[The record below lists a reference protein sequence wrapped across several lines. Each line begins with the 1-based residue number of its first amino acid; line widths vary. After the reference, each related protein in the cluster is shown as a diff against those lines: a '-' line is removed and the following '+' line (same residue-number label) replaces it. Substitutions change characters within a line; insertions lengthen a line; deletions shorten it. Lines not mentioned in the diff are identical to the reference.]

1 MKNHIVFLLFFC
13 LCGTIGAQVE
23 VTPEDSALVVQLLQK
38 AKTERGDEPRMI
50 YFGKQFL
57 GLPYVAHTL
66 ENGDR
71 EHLIVNLHGLDCT
84 TFVETVA
91 ALSLC
96 DSYDQRTFKDYCQWL
111 TTLRCRHGKMTDYTS
126 RLHYFTWWGE
136 DNERLGLV
144 CQVYDPQVFVETQTI
159 DVYYMT
165 TFTKYYKHLKSNT
178 QFVKKIGEY
187 EKASKGQKF
196 RYIPKRLLNMP
207 QSSALGVIHDG
218 DIISI
223 LTSKKG
229 LDTQHIGIAFWEDG
243 KLHLMHASSLYKKVV
258 MDKTTFFDYEA
269 KQPSHIGIRVYRGVK
284 F

>member
-1 MKNHIVFLLFFC
+1 MKNHIIFVLFFC
-13 LCGTIGAQVE
+13 LCSTIGAQVE
-23 VTPEDSALVVQLLQK
+23 VTPEDSALVVQLLQR

-96 DSYDQRTFKDYCQWL
+96 DSFDQRTFKDYCQWL
-111 TTLRCRHGKMTDYTS
+111 TTLRYRNGKMTDYTS

-159 DVYYMT
+159 DINYMT
-165 TFTKYYKHLKSNT
+165 TFTKYYKHLKNNK
-178 QFVKKIGEY
+178 QFVKKISEY

-196 RYIPKRLLNMP
+196 RYIP
-207 QSSALGVIHDG
+207 QSRVGRSDELRQAVRDG
-218 DIISI
+218 DIIAI
-223 LTSKKG
+223 TCKKAG
-229 LDTQHIGIAFWEDG
+229 LDIAHLGVAVWKDG
-243 KLHLMHASSLYKKVV
+243 NLHLLNASQLHKQVV
-258 MDKTTFFDYEA
+258 EEPMTLWQYLQKH
-269 KQPSHIGIRVYRGVK
+269 PSHTGIRIIRINK
-284 F
+284 

>member
-1 MKNHIVFLLFFC
+1 MKKHFLFLVCLF
-13 LCGTIGAQVE
+13 LCVGVGAQVE
-23 VTPEDSALVVQLLQK
+23 VTPEDSALVVHLLQK
-38 AKTERGDEPRMI
+38 AKTERGSEPRMI

-66 ENGDR
+66 ENGDK

-96 DSYDQRTFKDYCQWL
+96 DSHDQRTFKDYCHWL
-111 TTLRCRHGKMTDYTS
+111 STLRYRNGKMTDYTS

-144 CQVYDPQVFVETQTI
+144 CQVYDPEVFVETQTI
-159 DVYYMT
+159 DIYYMT
-165 TFTKYYKHLKSNT
+165 TFTKYYKHLKNNSM
-178 QFVKKIGEY
+178 FVNNIREY

-229 LDTQHIGIAFWEDG
+229 LDTQHIGIAFWENG

-258 MDKTTFFDYEA
+258 MDKTTFYDYEA
-269 KQPSHIGIRVYRGVK
+269 KQPSQIGIRVYRGVK

>member
-1 MKNHIVFLLFFC
+1 MKKHFLFLVCLF
-13 LCGTIGAQVE
+13 LCVGAGAQVE

-38 AKTERGDEPRMI
+38 AKAERGDEPRMM
-50 YFGKQFL
+50 YFGKKFL

-96 DSYDQRTFKDYCQWL
+96 DSYDQRSFKDYCQWL
-111 TTLRCRHGKMTDYTS
+111 GTLRYRHGKMTDYTS

-136 DNERLGLV
+136 DNESLGLV
-144 CQVYDPQVFVETQTI
+144 CQVYDPEVFVETQTI
-159 DVYYMT
+159 DINYMT
-165 TFTKYYKHLKSNT
+165 TFPQYYKHLKGNPS
-178 QFVKKIGEY
+178 FIKKIREH
-187 EKASKGQKF
+187 ELKSKGKRF

-207 QSSALGVIHDG
+207 QTSALGVIHDG
-218 DIISI
+218 DIISM

-229 LDTQHIGIAFWEDG
+229 LDTQHIGIAFWQDG
-243 KLHLMHASSLYKKVV
+243 VLHLMHASSLYKKVV
-258 MDKTTFFDYEA
+258 MDSTPFYDYEM

-284 F
+284 Y